1 MRTHDPRKL
10 VVMEVVF
17 VTLGVAYQM
26 SMHSSQHTFW
36 QTTAFLPVRAGTS
49 CGALEFAAEP
59 TKFRG
64 LEPGTSTRGD
74 DACSLPTL
82 FTVQISKRTN
92 PKRRTSPVAVSRQN
106 SLCFAAPSFFW
117 RTRWTVRRLMCVRP
131 PPTHA
136 LYL

>member
-1 MRTHDPRKL
+1 
-10 VVMEVVF
+10 MEVAF

-26 SMHSSQHTFW
+26 SMHSSQYTFG

-49 CGALEFAAEP
+49 SGALEFATEP

-92 PKRRTSPVAVSRQN
+92 PNVEQVPWGCPARTV
-106 SLCFAAPSFFW
+106 
-117 RTRWTVRRLMCVRP
+117 CVLLR
-131 PPTHA
+131 HH
-136 LYL
+136 LFGGHDGQFDG